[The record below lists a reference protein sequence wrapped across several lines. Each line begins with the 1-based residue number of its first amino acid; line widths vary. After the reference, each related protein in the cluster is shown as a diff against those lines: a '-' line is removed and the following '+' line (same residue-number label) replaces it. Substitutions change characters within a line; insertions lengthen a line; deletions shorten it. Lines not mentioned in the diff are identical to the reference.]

1 MGFVLVLIIC
11 LVAIFILFAISLMG
25 KRHSVPKQL
34 KNAMYAHRGL
44 HDKPTIPENSM
55 AAFEKAVSSGYGIE
69 LDVHLMRDGELAVI
83 HDSSLKRTAGVDINI
98 EDLTTND
105 LENYYLEGTTEQIPT
120 LKQVLSLVDG
130 KVPLIIELKSQSN
143 AKQLCSATAKVL
155 KNYSGQWCMES
166 FDPRCVLWFKKNRP
180 DVTRGQLSQNFFK
193 SKDSNLSL
201 PLKLLLTLLSF
212 NFLSRPDFVAFCLSH
227 KNTLS
232 FILAT
237 KVWGID
243 GFAWTIRTK
252 EALDLSK
259 DYGFTPIFEKII
271 PPKYNK

>member
-1 MGFVLVLIIC
+1 MKVLLVLIIC
-11 LVAIFILFAISLMG
+11 VFLLFVLFILSLIG
-25 KRHSVPKQL
+25 KRHSVPTVL
-34 KNAMYAHRGL
+34 KSAKYAHRGL

-55 AAFEKAVSSGYGIE
+55 AAFEKAVLSGYGIE

-120 LKQVLSLVDG
+120 LKQVLTLVDG
-130 KVPLIIELKSQSN
+130 KVPLIIELKSQNN
-143 AKQLCSATAKVL
+143 AKQLCSATVKVL
-155 KNYSGQWCMES
+155 ESYSGQWCMES
-166 FDPRCVLWFKKNRP
+166 FDPRCVIWFKKNRP

-237 KVWGID
+237 KLWGID

-259 DYGFTPIFEKII
+259 DYGFTPIFEDFV
-271 PPKYNK
+271 P